1 MIPTKLIDTMTQW
14 NITLDTENAAKSI
27 GKVNYEVNK
36 DENYVVYLGTL
47 INIPESQRDTY
58 IRASSYVR
66 YKDKSGNEYIVYA
79 FNKEASINSLLESSN

>member
-1 MIPTKLIDTMTQW
+1 MIPTKLIDTTTQW
-14 NITLDTENAAKSI
+14 IITLDTENSVRSI

-58 IRASSYVR
+58 IRTSSYD
-66 YKDKSGNEYIVYA
+66 KDKFGNEYIVYA